1 MLFHLSAVAVCY
13 AGRTHL
19 PIQTCVCAA
28 ADMIFLFLTFLNSRG
43 GGLLRGTCWP
53 GVGDFFGWFRSTF
66 NGMILAEE
74 SFMAM
79 CVCNRSN
86 SQTHATNNNTS
97 PREAIIMIFRFKMQ
111 ICVNRLMWIKFSIG
125 LAYVPFRS
133 TRAFLSRFSTVCV

>member
-43 GGLLRGTCWP
+43 GATSRHLLARCW
-53 GVGDFFGWFRSTF
+53 GFFGWFRSTF

-86 SQTHATNNNTS
+86 NQTHATNNNTS
-97 PREAIIMIFRFKMQ
+97 PREAIIIIFRFKMQ